1 MTVNDVAHMSAED
14 IFSFRQQYANR
25 VRQLLQAGAESAS
38 SSLHREL
45 LGLIT
50 VWVRSF
56 WHTSAF
62 REGLLMQLSEDEEKA
77 APAVSRMKVSY
88 ILLNFPSL
96 AEARQ
101 PLCSMHAAYMA
112 EPHDFYFDT
121 AAMVS

>member
-56 WHTSAF
+56 WHMPAF
-62 REGLLMQLSEDEEKA
+62 REGLLMQLSEDVEKA
-77 APAVSRMKVSY
+77 ALAVSRMKVSY
-88 ILLNFPSL
+88 MFAKFSFLGRGPATPLQH
-96 AEARQ
+96 AR
-101 PLCSMHAAYMA
+101 CIYG
-112 EPHDFYFDT
+112 
-121 AAMVS
+121 